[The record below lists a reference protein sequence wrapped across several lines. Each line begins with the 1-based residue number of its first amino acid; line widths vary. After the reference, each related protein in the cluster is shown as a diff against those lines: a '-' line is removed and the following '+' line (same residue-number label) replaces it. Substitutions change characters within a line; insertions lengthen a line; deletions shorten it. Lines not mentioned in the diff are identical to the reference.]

1 MSLSQLKTLLLS
13 PHSQTSTLLGYTI
26 GPFMALA
33 GSLKLI
39 GWKAGHEQYQRAGH
53 SDSVY
58 YNTAVIEVIGSVML
72 LPEQTR
78 FAGVVVLLGMIVFL
92 ETSKPNREGWGKGV
106 KTPWYFWVPA
116 RVMTSGLVVLGWVAR
131 PWLLG

>member
-1 MSLSQLKTLLLS
+1 MSLSQLTTLLLS
-13 PHSQTSTLLGYTI
+13 PHPNTSTFLGYTI

-33 GSLKLI
+33 GTLKLI

-92 ETSKPNREGWGKGV
+92 ETSKPNRGK
-106 KTPWYFWVPA
+106 KMDTPWYFWVPA
-116 RVMTSGLVVLGWVAR
+116 GTMTSGLVVLGWIAR

>member
-1 MSLSQLKTLLLS
+1 
-13 PHSQTSTLLGYTI
+13 
-26 GPFMALA
+26 MALA
-33 GSLKLI
+33 GTLKLI
-39 GWKAGHEQYQRAGH
+39 GWKAGHEQYRRAGH

-92 ETSKPNREGWGKGV
+92 ETSKPNKEGRGKGEN
-106 KTPWYFWVPA
+106 TPWYFWVPA
-116 RVMTSGLVVLGWVAR
+116 RIMTSGLVVLGWVAR

>member
-1 MSLSQLKTLLLS
+1 MSLSSHHLTTLLLS
-13 PHSQTSTLLGYTI
+13 PHPSTSTFLGYTI

-33 GSLKLI
+33 GTLKLI

-53 SDSVY
+53 SDAVY

-78 FAGVVVLLGMIVFL
+78 FAGVAVLLGMIVFL
-92 ETSKPNREGWGKGV
+92 ESSKPNRGK
-106 KTPWYFWVPA
+106 KMDTPWYFWVPA
-116 RVMTSGLVVLGWVAR
+116 GVMTSGLVVLGWVAR
-131 PWLLG
+131 PWV